1 MKKTLTTL
9 VSVLSVLVGCAGEET
24 TDPPASCTTSAGGHD
39 AGPLTVVT
47 MDVAVVTDSGTGGE
61 GGASACETI
70 PPEQACA
77 GKCSAFAPIGCGL
90 TIPCDPHC
98 GDTSGTM
105 TCGSDGDCQCAH
117 ASFLA
122 CPLRSQSPRLCQK
135 CPMLSQPPVSAC
147 GFSPSRS
154 SGNGASLR
162 CPASRCA
169 ACGRTTPA
177 RIVCGGLGVFG
188 RHFHG

>member
-117 ASFLA
+117 ASTRPGYDLA
-122 CPLRSQSPRLCQK
+122 RAACNPDGGNAH
-135 CPMLSQPPVSAC
+135 QPFYC
-147 GFSPSRS
+147 GSVTDDAPPNCHDVGVFI
-154 SGNGASLR
+154 A
-162 CPASRCA
+162 PASA
-169 ACGRTTPA
+169 ALWC
-177 RIVCGGLGVFG
+177 CDF
-188 RHFHG
+188 